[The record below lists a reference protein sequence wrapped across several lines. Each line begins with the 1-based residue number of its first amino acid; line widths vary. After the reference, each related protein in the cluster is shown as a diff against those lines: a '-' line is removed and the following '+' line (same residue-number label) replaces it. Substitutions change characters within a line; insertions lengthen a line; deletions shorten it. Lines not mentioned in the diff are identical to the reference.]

1 MRRRGRA
8 IVLAAAIPLLGT
20 TGCGYNRIQELD
32 EQAAAFQQQVEVQ
45 LQRRSD
51 LIPNLVNTVQ
61 GFASQE
67 QVVLTEVTR
76 ARAGLES
83 ALQGESGNAD
93 IRQLAAAD
101 AAVTSALGGLNVV
114 VEAYPELSSNQNF
127 LALQEELAGTENRVA
142 VARNDYNQAVQAYNS
157 YIRRFPQT
165 LTARVIGAG
174 PRAYF
179 EVTSDSARDA
189 PVVEFPGGPGS

>member
-1 MRRRGRA
+1 MRRRWRA
-8 IVLAAAIPLLGT
+8 LLLTAAIPLLGT

-51 LIPNLVNTVQ
+51 LIPNLVSTVQ
-61 GFASQE
+61 GFAQQE
-67 QVVLTEVTR
+67 QTVLTEITR

-83 ALQGESGNAD
+83 ALRRENGGTD
-93 IRQLAAAD
+93 IQQLAEAD
-101 AAVTSALGGLNVV
+101 AAVSSALGGLNIV
-114 VEAYPELSSNQNF
+114 VEAYPELRSNENF
-127 LALQEELAGTENRVA
+127 LRLQEELAGTENRVA
-142 VARNDYNQAVQAYNS
+142 VARNDYNQAVQVYNS

-174 PRAYF
+174 AREYF
-179 EVTSDSARDA
+179 EVTDPSTRDA
-189 PVVEFPGGPGS
+189 PEVTFPGG

>member
-1 MRRRGRA
+1 MQRRWRTLA
-8 IVLAAAIPLLGT
+8 IAAVFPLFGT

-51 LIPNLVNTVQ
+51 LIPNLVSTVQ
-61 GFASQE
+61 GFARQE
-67 QVVLTEVTR
+67 EVVLTEITR

-83 ALQGESGNAD
+83 ALRSDAGNTD
-93 IRQLAAAD
+93 IQPLAQAD
-101 AAVTSALGGLNVV
+101 AAVSSALAGLNVV
-114 VEAYPELSSNQNF
+114 VEAYPELSSNANF
-127 LALQEELAGTENRVA
+127 LSLQEELAGTESRVA
-142 VARNDYNQAVQAYNS
+142 VARNDYNQAVQAYNA

-174 PRAYF
+174 PREYF
-179 EVTSDSARDA
+179 EVASDSARDA
-189 PVVEFPGGPGS
+189 PQVEFPRG